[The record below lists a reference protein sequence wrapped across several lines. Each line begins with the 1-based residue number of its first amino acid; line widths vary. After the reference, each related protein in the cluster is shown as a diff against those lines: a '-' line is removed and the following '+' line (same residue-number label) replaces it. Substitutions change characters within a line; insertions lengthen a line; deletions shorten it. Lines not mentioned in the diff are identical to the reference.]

1 MQHEFKLTGMHE
13 YMDHLSLGL
22 ERKLSRSSWGQQL
35 ILPNEI
41 GNGTIH
47 RMVIRPGMEVLL
59 ERLSLHQNL
68 RLRIDQECQVLG
80 LVYRLSGESYCEWNN
95 AVCTNLSGPE
105 STVFF
110 THHTKVYLETSS
122 AIQNNAI
129 KIRMSPGI
137 LDAYFA
143 DGEENRKLRQ
153 MLNAYK
159 NTIRGQA
166 ISPAVQAILQAM
178 WTCEYDGALKR
189 LFMESKVLELV
200 TLFIHELPNYDRL
213 SKELTTLRRSDL
225 EKLHNVRRVITEHLD
240 HPLSIRELAKIAG
253 MGTTK
258 LKTGFRTVFD
268 KTIFEYVREQ
278 RMQKAAW
285 LLETSRMRVCDV
297 AMVVGYSNPSQ
308 FAAAFRKQYGCN
320 PSQYG
325 QHLER

>member
-1 MQHEFKLTGMHE
+1 MQHNFKLTRMHE
-13 YMDHLSLGL
+13 YMDHLSMGL

-35 ILPNEI
+35 ILPNEV
-41 GNGTIH
+41 GNGMIH
-47 RMVIRPGMEVLL
+47 RMVIRPGMEILV

-95 AVCTNLSGPE
+95 AICTNLSGPE

-110 THHTKVYLETSS
+110 THQTQIYLETSS

-153 MLNAYK
+153 MLYAYK
-159 NTIRGQA
+159 NTIRSQA
-166 ISPAVQAILQAM
+166 MSPAVQAILQAM

-189 LFMESKVLELV
+189 LFMESKVLELL
-200 TLFIHELPNYDRL
+200 TLFIHELP
-213 SKELTTLRRSDL
+213 SCELPNKPSTALHRNDL
-225 EKLHNVRRVITEHLD
+225 EKLHNVRRVILENLD
-240 HPLSIRELAKIAG
+240 QPLSIQELAKIAG

-258 LKTGFRTVFD
+258 LKAGFRAVFD

-278 RMQKAAW
+278 RMQKAVW
-285 LLETSRMRVCDV
+285 LLEANRMRVCDV
-297 AMVVGYSNPSQ
+297 AMAVGYSNPSQ
-308 FAAAFRKQYGCN
+308 FAAAFRRQYGCN
-320 PSQYG
+320 PSHYG
-325 QHLER
+325 HLPER